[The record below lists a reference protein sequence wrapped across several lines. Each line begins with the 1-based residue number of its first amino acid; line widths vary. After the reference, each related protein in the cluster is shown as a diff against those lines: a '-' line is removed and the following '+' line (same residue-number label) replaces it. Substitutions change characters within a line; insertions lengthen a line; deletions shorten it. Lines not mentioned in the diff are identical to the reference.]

1 MLAIM
6 QTTQAN
12 TFKWECTADNA
23 RMVIQAFFA
32 LEVKNRGKK
41 LVMNDRLKGIISR
54 IADHMTKPKKQGI
67 ILMGGVGSGKSTM
80 MAALQKAHNYLYPQY
95 NDIGIIIRDAGQIV
109 REYQENRPTIDYCGV
124 EDMLAIDDLGK
135 EPTEVLRYGTHIQPL
150 VEIFEQRYNR
160 MLPMLI
166 TTNLERKQV
175 AEKYGRR
182 IADRFNEMFEV
193 IVFNEESY
201 RKR

>member
-1 MLAIM
+1 MVL
-6 QTTQAN
+6 
-12 TFKWECTADNA
+12 TAFY
-23 RMVIQAFFA
+23 Q
-32 LEVKNRGKK
+32 LEVHKRNCQLIKSDE
-41 LVMNDRLKGIISR
+41 LNTIIDR
-54 IADHMTKPKKQGI
+54 IARHLTEPKKIG
-67 ILMGGVGSGKSTM
+67 LFFMGGVGCGKSTM
-80 MAALQKAHNYLYPQY
+80 MYAIQAAHNYLYPSGR
-95 NDIGIIIRDAGQIV
+95 GIIIKDATELTRNAAADADKVMGHYKQI
-109 REYQENRPTIDYCGV
+109 D
-124 EDMLAIDDLGK
+124 DMLAIDDLGK
-135 EPTEVLRYGTHIQPL
+135 EPTEVMVYGSVIQPM

-201 RKR
+201 RKRCDL